1 MNGPVRHLAIAL
13 FLGFALLVGAVTWH
27 QIIVGPD
34 YRDDSRNLRLVAGRT
49 GRERGTIIT
58 ADGVVVSRSVADP
71 DDPRVFRREYPEG
84 PLYSHVVGYST
95 LLFGSSG
102 LEQTRGDDLVSNRD
116 ATISGVIRAILGGDV
131 RAKGLGL
138 TINHELQQLAA
149 TALGDQRGA
158 VVALDPRTG
167 AILAM
172 VSAPTFDAND
182 LLGGGVAAA
191 GDALAADPD
200 APLLNRVIAETY
212 APGSTFKIITTS
224 AALETGV
231 AGPAT
236 EFDDPIA
243 LELPGSTAVIRNFSR
258 GPCGDGDSVELQRA
272 FARSC
277 NTTFAALGLEVGAN
291 DLVSTAQAFGV
302 NSDVPFD
309 LTSLASFV
317 PATEEFDF
325 NLAGLAQTAIGERD
339 VRVTPLQMAL
349 VGAAIANGGEI
360 MEPYLVAEVFNSDAT
375 IESVTE
381 PVVWRR
387 AISPATAA
395 TIADLMELAVTSGT
409 GTRAA
414 VPGIRIGGKTGT
426 AEVPGG
432 PPHSWF
438 VGYGPVE
445 ADEDTPQIVVAV
457 LVESGGDAGESATGG
472 TVAAPI
478 AQQLM
483 AAFFGV
489 PLAD

>member
-13 FLGFALLVGAVTWH
+13 FLGFTLLIGAVTWH

-34 YRDDSRNLRLVAGRT
+34 YRDDARNLRLVAGRT

-84 PLYSHVVGYST
+84 PLYGHIVGYST
-95 LLFGSSG
+95 LLFGSTG
-102 LEQTRGDDLVSNRD
+102 LEEARAEDLVSNRD
-116 ATISGVIRAILGGDV
+116 ATISGVIRAIVGGDV

-138 TINHELQQLAA
+138 TINHELQEIAA
-149 TALGDQRGA
+149 TALGGQRGA

-172 VSAPTFDAND
+172 VSSPTFDANE
-182 LLGGGVAAA
+182 LLGAGAAAA
-191 GDALAADPD
+191 GDEIAADPNT
-200 APLLNRVIAETY
+200 PLLNRAINETY
-212 APGSTFKIITTS
+212 PPGSTFKIITTA

-258 GPCGDGDSVELQRA
+258 GACDDGVTVELQRA

-277 NTTFAALGLEVGAN
+277 NTTFAALGLEVGAS
-291 DLVSTAQAFGV
+291 DLVDTAEAFGI

-309 LTSLASFV
+309 LTSLASFL

-349 VGAAIANGGEI
+349 VGAAVANGGEI
-360 MEPYLVAEVFNSDAT
+360 MEPYLVAEVFASDAS
-375 IESVTE
+375 IEAVTE

-387 AISPATAA
+387 AISPATAD
-395 TIADLMELAVTSGT
+395 TIAELMELAVTSGT

-438 VGYGPVE
+438 VGFGPIE
-445 ADEDTPQIVVAV
+445 ADEETPQIVVAV

-489 PLAD
+489 PLGG